1 MSLETARAKGE
12 RKMEEKGIFGGF
24 DPSMMTDD
32 VLKLIRFSFD
42 VAFDNV
48 VKVQDF
54 NVKILK
60 DMLEKSKDVQSDT
73 VKVVSDFIESAKK
86 GRDEYKKMISDGLD
100 KVGEIL
106 AKKK

>member
-1 MSLETARAKGE
+1 
-12 RKMEEKGIFGGF
+12 
-24 DPSMMTDD
+24 MMTDD

-60 DMLEKSKDVQSDT
+60 DMLEKGKDVQSDT
-73 VKVVSDFIESAKK
+73 VKVCPSSSRVRGKGETNTKK
-86 GRDEYKKMISDGLD
+86 
-100 KVGEIL
+100 
-106 AKKK
+106 